1 MAARAALSRGIAR
14 MVQFVSSRRTL
25 AELLRAGPLPPDQA
39 FSIATQ
45 VGREL
50 SAAHEAGS
58 IHGYLS
64 SACVQLST
72 ESGRVCARIAGFGAE
87 SPTSD
92 SVSQIAPE
100 LRVGRPATLAADVYG
115 FGVVLADLAAAVPAP
130 GLGTRWQE
138 TVRRCLEPEPGRR
151 FSSIAEVLDA
161 LEIPPDPEQTSAIAP
176 PGPAPAEPRQWGD
189 FQLLQRLGQG
199 AFGEVWRAWDP
210 VLEREV
216 ALKLLLPRGL
226 HPEQE
231 LATVVAEARAMA
243 RVRHSNIVPVYGV
256 DRREGRVGFWSDF
269 VRGRTL
275 SQRVR
280 GDGVLTARETMSVG
294 SELCQALA
302 AVHHAGL
309 LHRDIKASNAMLD
322 EDGRVLLMDFGLSQ
336 DLQIAGDIAGTPNYM
351 APEVRSGQP
360 QTVSSD
366 VYAMGVLLLFWPL
379 VSIRSAQPETPARP
393 AAWKLTG
400 DIASVDSLRAIIATA
415 THFDPQQ
422 RFPGAAA
429 MGHALAAALEA
440 RPGAAEPA
448 LPVHRHRVAAWL
460 GGGLGV
466 LVLAGLALLFLLPR
480 MRPTVAGEPT
490 AGSPA
495 YQDYLTAEAAL
506 DRYDKPGNTQK
517 AIALFHKTLQRAP
530 DFALAEAGLA
540 RADWRMYLD
549 TSDQNWATQ
558 ATQAAARADQINPSL
573 APVQMTLGSIHVD
586 QGQFGLGLQE
596 LEKAA
601 ALDPHNADVHAA
613 MAEAYR
619 QQGRLPDARNEYQ
632 TAMDLAPDAWRWPYL
647 LGAMQIDSGD
657 YPGAE
662 GSLQSALQKTPD
674 NARVLYDLG
683 LAYRKQ
689 GRLAEARSAYEKAI
703 ALDPRSDTIM
713 ALGNV
718 MLHQGDPADAVSQ
731 YRRAVSLDPDNWN
744 TWGNLAAALSW
755 QSETPESA
763 RTYQKAIA
771 LGEVQLRTTPDD
783 SYLLSLLG
791 NYYAALHKPQKAL
804 PFVRKSLALAPNDPD
819 VQELAAESYEM
830 LGHRQQALEY
840 LSKALQLGFS
850 AGYAKKNPAFRSLRR
865 DPHAP
870 QSIQN

>member
-1 MAARAALSRGIAR
+1 MT
-14 MVQFVSSRRTL
+14 QFVSSRRTL
-25 AELLRAGPLPPDQA
+25 PELLRVGPLQSNQA
-39 FSIATQ
+39 FSIAAQ

-58 IHGYLS
+58 IHGYLT

-72 ESGRVCARIAGFGAE
+72 ESGGLRARIAGFGAE

-92 SVSQIAPE
+92 SVSQMAPE
-100 LRVGRPATLAADVYG
+100 LRLGRPATVAADVYG
-115 FGVVLADLAAAVPAP
+115 FGVILADLAAAVSAP

-138 TVRRCLEPEPGRR
+138 AVRRCLEPEPGHR
-151 FSSIAEVLDA
+151 FTSIAAVFDA
-161 LEIPPDPEQTSAIAP
+161 LQIPPDPEQTSALP
-176 PGPAPAEPRQWGD
+176 PLGPAPAEPRQWGD

-216 ALKLLLPRGL
+216 ALKLLLPRGQ

-243 RVRHSNIVPVYGV
+243 RVRHPNIVPVYGV

-269 VRGRTL
+269 VRGCTL

-280 GDGVLTARETMSVG
+280 GDGVLTARETLSTG

-351 APEVRSGQP
+351 APEVRAGQP
-360 QTVSSD
+360 QTVQSD
-366 VYAMGVLLLFWPL
+366 VYALGVLLLFLATGLYPL
-379 VSIRSAQPETPARP
+379 SADREASDPV
-393 AAWKLTG
+393 AWKLTG
-400 DIASVDSLRAIIATA
+400 DDPSVASLRTVIATA
-415 THFDPQQ
+415 THSDPQQ
-422 RFPGAAA
+422 RFAGAAA
-429 MGHALAAALEA
+429 MGQALTAALEA
-440 RPGAAEPA
+440 KPAAAGPA
-448 LPVHRHRVAAWL
+448 LPPPRRRLAAWL

-466 LVLAGLALLFLLPR
+466 LVLVGLALVFLLPR
-480 MRPTVAGEPT
+480 IRPKVVGEPT

-495 YQDYLTAEAAL
+495 YQDYLSAEAAL

-517 AIALFHKTLQRAP
+517 AIALFKTTLGRAP
-530 DFALAEAGLA
+530 DFALAQAGLA
-540 RADWRMYLD
+540 RADWRMYID
-549 TSDQNWATQ
+549 TSDSNWAKQ
-558 ATQAAARADQINPSL
+558 ATQAAAKADQINPSL
-573 APVQMTLGSIHVD
+573 APVQMTLGNIHVD
-586 QGQFGLGLQE
+586 QGQFGLGMQE
-596 LEKAA
+596 LQKALS
-601 ALDPHNADVHAA
+601 LDPHSADVHAA
-613 MAEAYR
+613 LAEAYR
-619 QQGRLPDARNEYQ
+619 QQGRLADAKNEYQ
-632 TAMDLAPDAWRWPYL
+632 TAMDLSPDAWRWPYL

-657 YPGAE
+657 YSGAE
-662 GSLQSALQKTPD
+662 ASLQSALQNTPD

-689 GRLAEARSAYEKAI
+689 GRYADARSAYENAI
-703 ALDPRSDTIM
+703 ALDPRGDTLM
-713 ALGNV
+713 ALGAV
-718 MLHQGDPADAVSQ
+718 MLLQGDSADAVRQ

-744 TWGNLAAALSW
+744 AWGNLAAALSW
-755 QSETPESA
+755 QSASPQSL
-763 RTYQKAIA
+763 RTYEKAIA

-783 SYLLSLLG
+783 PYLLSLLG
-791 NYYAALHKPQKAL
+791 NYFAALHQPQKAL
-804 PFVRKSLALAPNDPD
+804 PLVRKSLALSPNDPD

-830 LGHRQQALEY
+830 LGHRQEALQY
-840 LSKALQLGFS
+840 LAKALQLGFS
-850 AGYAKKNPAFRSLRR
+850 ADYAKKNPAFRALRR

-870 QSIQN
+870 RQIQK